1 MNALEQQSQASESFW
16 GTVAGVPRDEP
27 LSDAQA
33 ESAEMRSGTGTALQ
47 QTSFGRAT
55 DPAAP
60 QLPEQ
65 EQRPLSDW
73 EMEELE
79 DQTISDPSYIPTFNE
94 WDSWDQKRASRS
106 NAVNGFF
113 QGAGSIA
120 SALGGVAWS
129 LGKLPGD
136 FVFRGF
142 GPAYDTMV
150 HSFAEGARRSG
161 VGLAEI
167 INYAGDVYADSR
179 SDIRRSAAI
188 NDKIRKQLAAEN
200 RFTGNAQQD
209 EAILEQAFH
218 EARAAGLYDRTPEET
233 AAQAQEDRKTAYDRF
248 VRNRALEQEFLGID
262 NFTMGN
268 DPIETGRIFGPKTV
282 GGQPSQITAES
293 VTKRAYG
300 IDDSKVDEGL
310 ATFGMLALDPLS
322 ILPMG
327 AGGLSK
333 LRALRRISIL
343 ANKPLGGL
351 AKSAGWAATKAE
363 NLQERLMSAGLTSDR
378 LAKASFGVAIGSG
391 ALGFSQNNDVAKGIA
406 LAAAVLP
413 AVRKSGGILR
423 GVESAAQ
430 SGQMVVKEM
439 GVGGVGVFR
448 ADSASRLAD
457 DAAIP
462 GRYREAMRG
471 FFSGPESSLKRA
483 SQNEGMSL
491 RARRTL
497 GVLDN
502 TGVTQA
508 FRLADDAVSGGLAGA
523 AVASP
528 FALIAPEDQQSQ
540 IFGAIATMGAAGG
553 LIGGPLARR
562 TQMIDADIAR
572 MLADV
577 DAAGGDAAYFSQ
589 LPHETLAR
597 YAAMQGVVSTKV
609 DWVPLSAQDYA
620 TNLAMPAASRETTKG
635 LFVDASDGN
644 RPRIF
649 LDIDQLASGDV
660 AGHEIGHAIL
670 KSDILGGEIKNNMRN
685 QVNVQYGQDGVQAR
699 GREYLS
705 RIMAREVEA
714 GVTGIKPEVL
724 TDAEMQRVA
733 NGASPEDI
741 VRARWEDPQMRQR
754 MIDERIED
762 KNQRDLAEGNM
773 EWDWAR
779 DEIAAETFSGL
790 SGGIDFRRMR
800 EGGPLAG
807 MLGAASGLFDM
818 MGAKFRGNGRLETP
832 NRVFEENPLFDTP
845 EMRRAVTNYTKQ
857 FERYLVGMER
867 DSAPK
872 KRGTKVAPTGKASE
886 AARSPH
892 NRVYQNGAVVENDIF
907 ILDANGNPMPKSQQQ
922 VNTQEKARAATL
934 KSINTRTRLVP
945 VHSAEWG
952 ARKVGTRVEVGGPNL
967 PLQFDN
973 FVQVPQWLRTKAR
986 EFEAGRRTGQSYR
999 VSYNAIGTGAS
1010 GSYKVSNLG
1019 NVEAI
1024 TREVVPFGWQL
1035 SNKNHLLAKVIDLDA
1050 FRAAA
1055 IRAVDRGELPEF
1067 NNNVKD
1073 VEAGL
1078 KVLLK
1083 NHEDGVPG
1091 ETNLGA
1097 QKKNLL
1103 NGLLGTGTPTQKAAN
1118 PLYGDLNPK
1127 GSIRTFRFD
1136 RLNYADPFGTGYFP
1150 HYHKINTNALPREVG
1165 VMSLDEWRQFDA
1177 DRKSAYMN
1185 QQAARRGYSNATNW
1199 QGADT
1204 AGFRAADAEYRR
1216 EFPIP
1221 SERPPEGAALP
1232 RDARPTPDTQL
1243 DPIEDSARKIHAVYD
1258 KSLLAKDRDSA
1269 LYPKNP
1275 VPGSVVLPPRYGL
1288 VGNAPGMPRNFTEV
1302 RELVKLL
1309 ADRVE
1314 DTGRRDVPFAQ
1325 KSARFYSDMANE
1337 AVSLAEIVDPQSTGT
1352 ARFNRAD
1359 EMLRYLALGSQR
1371 TNVPV
1376 NSTKSAG
1383 AAASVVGDFTAGYKM
1398 GFGEAQRATR
1408 QAQADFKAGKH
1419 FNLDTKGVQ
1428 DKVRTFYIN
1437 GLSEL
1442 IEVARKA
1449 GDTAAVEML
1458 ETRAAKS
1465 LKLVDQNTSKL
1476 TPEQLA
1482 ETERILAGKATIDM
1496 WDMAAKRVAV
1506 PGYILDPKKR
1516 ADVKQP
1522 FEWTQKSKSAK
1533 DTIGS
1538 PRWSK
1543 VAKEL
1548 GIVSPTDLRYQQARS
1563 LGIEGNFD
1571 WTAETWQTRVDS
1583 GAPFAGGDFTT
1594 YTGSTDAGLSPGG
1607 GGRLYDAQQ
1616 AIDGLLADE
1625 LNRRGLASMFGKD
1638 KLFARN
1644 AQEIL
1649 WAIEK
1654 KDNPILANNDLSLFG
1669 DSIQPLKQEL
1679 QAIAGT
1685 GGQRNIRGAQVL
1697 DAMERAYTAMAKQ
1710 EMPFEVATVGTGRT
1724 AAAINNALAAMKAA
1738 GDPDPLAR
1746 MTAHYAN
1753 NLADELT
1760 GLATEHGMKLQV
1772 DSVKTD
1778 LGGFTMDD
1786 GSYTET
1792 PQITAVIRGNTG
1804 DTNYLMQVVNEAVE
1818 QQGGNLFRR
1827 PSVKELYDPAV
1838 EKQPVV
1844 SFETSQMTT
1853 AQRTAFVTDLAKIR
1867 DDKGDRIFTGYTPS
1881 KNGVFIGGQ
1890 FYNGD
1895 FAAAVRAASP
1905 TLNATMK
1912 KHGVATYGVEN
1923 MIVPSYRS
1931 SDPVAPSAFRDAVQ
1945 KLFYDKAVSG
1955 VAADAP
1961 TSILQPASVAAN
1973 LQSRLKKN
1981 EAMFAGR
1988 DNLDALAKAI
1998 NESGSMSADQAL
2010 ARVGQT
2016 MEIPGTK
2023 KMQSA
2028 FSDYVRGNRNK
2039 YDALPAADKKA
2050 VSEYIKQAREA
2061 AKALRNQ
2068 EVAFSKAA
2076 KEGIRQRRS
2085 EIADR
2090 YDPQRALDEIDAAS
2104 LLGYMGDLEGVP

>member
-1 MNALEQQSQASESFW
+1 MNALEQQAQASESFW
-16 GTVAGVPRDEP
+16 GTVAGVPREEP
-27 LSDAQA
+27 LSDAQV

-79 DQTISDPSYIPTFNE
+79 DQTVRDPSYIPTFNE
-94 WDSWDQKRASRS
+94 WDSWDQKRAARS

-120 SALGGVAWS
+120 SALGGVVWS

-150 HSFAEGARRSG
+150 HSLAEGARRSG

-167 INYAGDVYADSR
+167 INYAGDVYADSS

-188 NDKIRKQLAAEN
+188 NDKIRQQLAAEN
-200 RFTGNAQQD
+200 KFTGNAQQD
-209 EAILEQAFH
+209 EAILEQAIN
-218 EARAAGLYDRTPEET
+218 EARAAGLYGKTPEET

-248 VRNRALEQEFLGID
+248 VRNRALEQEFLGIG

-310 ATFGMLALDPLS
+310 ATFGMLALDPLA

-343 ANKPLGGL
+343 ADKPLGGV

-363 NLQERLMSAGLTSDR
+363 NLQDRLMRAGLTSDR
-378 LAKASFGVAIGSG
+378 LAKASFGVAVGSG

-497 GVLDN
+497 GALDN

-620 TNLAMPAASRETTKG
+620 ANLAMPAASRETTKG

-644 RPRIF
+644 RPRVF

-699 GREYLS
+699 GREYLAS
-705 RIMAREVEA
+705 IMAREVEA
-714 GVTGIKPEVL
+714 GVTGLKPEVL
-724 TDAEMQRVA
+724 TDAEMRRVA

-952 ARKVGTRVEVGGPNL
+952 ARKVGNRVEVGGPNL

-1035 SNKNHLLAKVIDLDA
+1035 SDKNHLLAKVIDLDA

-1083 NHEDGVPG
+1083 NHEDGLPG

-1177 DRKSAYMN
+1177 DRKSAYLN

-1199 QGADT
+1199 QGADPQ
-1204 AGFRAADAEYRR
+1204 GFQAADAQYRQ
-1216 EFPIP
+1216 EFPTESMPQQIP
-1221 SERPPEGAALP
+1221 REAQGMPDAVDALTTDQLLRQYEENQGYLGLSTLGMREGRPVRGGAAQ
-1232 RDARPTPDTQL
+1232 T
-1243 DPIEDSARKIHAVYD
+1243 
-1258 KSLLAKDRDSA
+1258 
-1269 LYPKNP
+1269 
-1275 VPGSVVLPPRYGL
+1275 
-1288 VGNAPGMPRNFTEV
+1288 
-1302 RELVKLL
+1302 RELL
-1309 ADRVE
+1309 
-1314 DTGRRDVPFAQ
+1314 RR
-1325 KSARFYSDMANE
+1325 NE
-1337 AVSLAEIVDPQSTGT
+1337 AISAELERRGVRSEDPQ
-1352 ARFNRAD
+1352 
-1359 EMLRYLALGSQR
+1359 L
-1371 TNVPV
+1371 
-1376 NSTKSAG
+1376 
-1383 AAASVVGDFTAGYKM
+1383 
-1398 GFGEAQRATR
+1398 QRAL
-1408 QAQADFKAGKH
+1408 Q
-1419 FNLDTKGVQ
+1419 
-1428 DKVRTFYIN
+1428 
-1437 GLSEL
+1437 
-1442 IEVARKA
+1442 
-1449 GDTAAVEML
+1449 
-1458 ETRAAKS
+1458 
-1465 LKLVDQNTSKL
+1465 
-1476 TPEQLA
+1476 
-1482 ETERILAGKATIDM
+1482 
-1496 WDMAAKRVAV
+1496 
-1506 PGYILDPKKR
+1506 
-1516 ADVKQP
+1516 
-1522 FEWTQKSKSAK
+1522 
-1533 DTIGS
+1533 
-1538 PRWSK
+1538 
-1543 VAKEL
+1543 
-1548 GIVSPTDLRYQQARS
+1548 
-1563 LGIEGNFD
+1563 
-1571 WTAETWQTRVDS
+1571 
-1583 GAPFAGGDFTT
+1583 
-1594 YTGSTDAGLSPGG
+1594 
-1607 GGRLYDAQQ
+1607 
-1616 AIDGLLADE
+1616 
-1625 LNRRGLASMFGKD
+1625 RRG
-1638 KLFARN
+1638 
-1644 AQEIL
+1644 
-1649 WAIEK
+1649 
-1654 KDNPILANNDLSLFG
+1654 
-1669 DSIQPLKQEL
+1669 
-1679 QAIAGT
+1679 QA
-1685 GGQRNIRGAQVL
+1685 
-1697 DAMERAYTAMAKQ
+1697 
-1710 EMPFEVATVGTGRT
+1710 MP
-1724 AAAINNALAAMKAA
+1724 
-1738 GDPDPLAR
+1738 
-1746 MTAHYAN
+1746 
-1753 NLADELT
+1753 
-1760 GLATEHGMKLQV
+1760 
-1772 DSVKTD
+1772 
-1778 LGGFTMDD
+1778 
-1786 GSYTET
+1786 
-1792 PQITAVIRGNTG
+1792 
-1804 DTNYLMQVVNEAVE
+1804 
-1818 QQGGNLFRR
+1818 
-1827 PSVKELYDPAV
+1827 
-1838 EKQPVV
+1838 
-1844 SFETSQMTT
+1844 
-1853 AQRTAFVTDLAKIR
+1853 
-1867 DDKGDRIFTGYTPS
+1867 
-1881 KNGVFIGGQ
+1881 
-1890 FYNGD
+1890 
-1895 FAAAVRAASP
+1895 
-1905 TLNATMK
+1905 
-1912 KHGVATYGVEN
+1912 
-1923 MIVPSYRS
+1923 
-1931 SDPVAPSAFRDAVQ
+1931 
-1945 KLFYDKAVSG
+1945 
-1955 VAADAP
+1955 
-1961 TSILQPASVAAN
+1961 
-1973 LQSRLKKN
+1973 
-1981 EAMFAGR
+1981 
-1988 DNLDALAKAI
+1988 
-1998 NESGSMSADQAL
+1998 
-2010 ARVGQT
+2010 
-2016 MEIPGTK
+2016 
-2023 KMQSA
+2023 
-2028 FSDYVRGNRNK
+2028 
-2039 YDALPAADKKA
+2039 DALPADAPPFYMKSTQVLDSKIQGKAATVDQVRAILTNPQNGIKAEELKWTGALQAAERLAKENNGKVPKEALLRYLQEDGAVRLEEVRMRDVSEIDVPAQWEQQRQEEILRARAEEYARQQGRSADDVYDEIIRDAAELSETMNEARIEWLDSVKEPPTKFGQYQLPGGENYREVVLAMPDPKRELALLEAEYKEINSGQRGPITREMTDRLTQLNMRKNQLEDAAFNAYTSRHFDTPNYVAHMRLNERTDAAGKRGLFLEEIQSDRHQAGREKGYREPFEQWIAFYDAGGTEVPIGYGRSEKQALESIDKNWEGLVKIETRKRDGVEGVIPDAPFRKDWPMQMFKRALADAVGNGKEWIGWTDGVTQVDRYTQALRQRVKSIEWTREDGLTVVDVKPQQGKRIYLPVKDGKIYRTADQQSLVGKDLSEVIGKEAAARVNEAASGKLTGENLTIGGEGMKGFYDQILPKEISKYVKQWGAQVEKSRIGEPKKGTGKLTRDEVSEARREAKQLIRGDISVEEFNDNWGTRLTDEDVPGNDPYREPRGVENVLNFVRDQRKQEAGGTFEAWRVNITPQMREGIKKA
-2050 VSEYIKQAREA
+2050 GQALFVGGMA
-2061 AKALRNQ
+2061 AVVAEQ
-2068 EVAFSKAA
+2068 E
-2076 KEGIRQRRS
+2076 EQ
-2085 EIADR
+2085 
-2090 YDPQRALDEIDAAS
+2090 
-2104 LLGYMGDLEGVP
+2104 

>member
-1 MNALEQQSQASESFW
+1 MATAAITRPLTDEEMNALEQQAQASESFW
-16 GTVAGVPRDEP
+16 GTVAGVPREEP
-27 LSDAQA
+27 LSDAQV

-79 DQTISDPSYIPTFNE
+79 DQTVRDPSYIPTFNE
-94 WDSWDQKRASRS
+94 WDSWDQKRAARS

-120 SALGGVAWS
+120 SALGGVVWS

-150 HSFAEGARRSG
+150 HSLAEGARRSG

-167 INYAGDVYADSR
+167 INYAGDVYADSS

-188 NDKIRKQLAAEN
+188 NDKIRQQLAAEN
-200 RFTGNAQQD
+200 KFTGNAQQD
-209 EAILEQAFH
+209 EAILEQAIN
-218 EARAAGLYDRTPEET
+218 EARAAGLYGKTPEET

-248 VRNRALEQEFLGID
+248 VRNRALEQEFLGIG

-310 ATFGMLALDPLS
+310 ATFGMLALDPLA

-343 ANKPLGGL
+343 ADKPLGGV

-363 NLQERLMSAGLTSDR
+363 NLQDRLMRAGLTSDR
-378 LAKASFGVAIGSG
+378 LAKASFGVAVGSG

-497 GVLDN
+497 GALDN

-620 TNLAMPAASRETTKG
+620 ANLAMPAASRETTKG

-644 RPRIF
+644 RPRVF

-699 GREYLS
+699 GREYLAS
-705 RIMAREVEA
+705 IMAREVEA
-714 GVTGIKPEVL
+714 GVTGLKPEVL
-724 TDAEMQRVA
+724 TDAEMRRVA

-952 ARKVGTRVEVGGPNL
+952 ARKVGNRVEVGGPNL

-1035 SNKNHLLAKVIDLDA
+1035 SDKNHLLAKVIDLDA

-1083 NHEDGVPG
+1083 NHEDGLPG

-1177 DRKSAYMN
+1177 DRKSAYLN

-1199 QGADT
+1199 QGADPQ
-1204 AGFRAADAEYRR
+1204 GFQAADAQYRQ
-1216 EFPIP
+1216 EFPTESMPQQIP
-1221 SERPPEGAALP
+1221 REAQGMPDAVDALTTDQLLRQYEENQGYLGLSTLGMREGRPVRGGAAQ
-1232 RDARPTPDTQL
+1232 T
-1243 DPIEDSARKIHAVYD
+1243 
-1258 KSLLAKDRDSA
+1258 
-1269 LYPKNP
+1269 
-1275 VPGSVVLPPRYGL
+1275 
-1288 VGNAPGMPRNFTEV
+1288 
-1302 RELVKLL
+1302 RELL
-1309 ADRVE
+1309 
-1314 DTGRRDVPFAQ
+1314 RR
-1325 KSARFYSDMANE
+1325 NE
-1337 AVSLAEIVDPQSTGT
+1337 AISAELERRGVRSEDPQ
-1352 ARFNRAD
+1352 
-1359 EMLRYLALGSQR
+1359 L
-1371 TNVPV
+1371 
-1376 NSTKSAG
+1376 
-1383 AAASVVGDFTAGYKM
+1383 
-1398 GFGEAQRATR
+1398 QRAL
-1408 QAQADFKAGKH
+1408 Q
-1419 FNLDTKGVQ
+1419 
-1428 DKVRTFYIN
+1428 
-1437 GLSEL
+1437 
-1442 IEVARKA
+1442 
-1449 GDTAAVEML
+1449 
-1458 ETRAAKS
+1458 
-1465 LKLVDQNTSKL
+1465 
-1476 TPEQLA
+1476 
-1482 ETERILAGKATIDM
+1482 
-1496 WDMAAKRVAV
+1496 
-1506 PGYILDPKKR
+1506 
-1516 ADVKQP
+1516 
-1522 FEWTQKSKSAK
+1522 
-1533 DTIGS
+1533 
-1538 PRWSK
+1538 
-1543 VAKEL
+1543 
-1548 GIVSPTDLRYQQARS
+1548 
-1563 LGIEGNFD
+1563 
-1571 WTAETWQTRVDS
+1571 
-1583 GAPFAGGDFTT
+1583 
-1594 YTGSTDAGLSPGG
+1594 
-1607 GGRLYDAQQ
+1607 
-1616 AIDGLLADE
+1616 
-1625 LNRRGLASMFGKD
+1625 RRG
-1638 KLFARN
+1638 
-1644 AQEIL
+1644 
-1649 WAIEK
+1649 
-1654 KDNPILANNDLSLFG
+1654 
-1669 DSIQPLKQEL
+1669 
-1679 QAIAGT
+1679 QA
-1685 GGQRNIRGAQVL
+1685 
-1697 DAMERAYTAMAKQ
+1697 
-1710 EMPFEVATVGTGRT
+1710 MP
-1724 AAAINNALAAMKAA
+1724 
-1738 GDPDPLAR
+1738 
-1746 MTAHYAN
+1746 
-1753 NLADELT
+1753 
-1760 GLATEHGMKLQV
+1760 
-1772 DSVKTD
+1772 
-1778 LGGFTMDD
+1778 
-1786 GSYTET
+1786 
-1792 PQITAVIRGNTG
+1792 
-1804 DTNYLMQVVNEAVE
+1804 
-1818 QQGGNLFRR
+1818 
-1827 PSVKELYDPAV
+1827 
-1838 EKQPVV
+1838 
-1844 SFETSQMTT
+1844 
-1853 AQRTAFVTDLAKIR
+1853 
-1867 DDKGDRIFTGYTPS
+1867 
-1881 KNGVFIGGQ
+1881 
-1890 FYNGD
+1890 
-1895 FAAAVRAASP
+1895 
-1905 TLNATMK
+1905 
-1912 KHGVATYGVEN
+1912 
-1923 MIVPSYRS
+1923 
-1931 SDPVAPSAFRDAVQ
+1931 
-1945 KLFYDKAVSG
+1945 
-1955 VAADAP
+1955 
-1961 TSILQPASVAAN
+1961 
-1973 LQSRLKKN
+1973 
-1981 EAMFAGR
+1981 
-1988 DNLDALAKAI
+1988 
-1998 NESGSMSADQAL
+1998 
-2010 ARVGQT
+2010 
-2016 MEIPGTK
+2016 
-2023 KMQSA
+2023 
-2028 FSDYVRGNRNK
+2028 
-2039 YDALPAADKKA
+2039 DALPADAPPFYMKSTQVLDSKIQGKAATVDQVRAILTNPQNGIKAEELKWTGALQAAERLAKENNGKVPKEALLRYLQEDGAVRLEEVRMRDVSEIDVPAQWEQQRQEEILRARAEEYARQQGRSADDVYDEIIRDAAELSETMNEARIEWLDSVKEPPTKFGQYQLPGGENYREVVLAMPDPKRELALLEAEYKEINSGQRGPITREMTDRLTQLNMRKNQLEDAAFNAYTSRHFDTPNYVAHMRLNERLDADGRSGLFIEELQSDRHQQGRESGYREDATDIATQEEITRFYSGRGDMPEAEWKELVRRVKNESLRRQGIPDAPFRKDWPLQMFKRALADAVGNGKEWIGWTDGVTQVDRYTQALRQRVKSIEWTREDGLTVVDVKPQQGKRIYLPVKDGKIYRTADQQSLVGKDLSEVIGKEAAARVNEAASGKLTGENLTIGGEGMKGFYDQILPKEISKYVKQWGAQVEKSRIGEPKKGTGKLTRDEVSEARREAKQLIRGDISVEEFNDNWGTRLTDEDVPGNDPYREPRGVENVLNFVRDQRKQEAGGTFEAWRVNITPQMREGIKKA
-2050 VSEYIKQAREA
+2050 GQALFVGGMA
-2061 AKALRNQ
+2061 AVVAEQ
-2068 EVAFSKAA
+2068 E
-2076 KEGIRQRRS
+2076 EQ
-2085 EIADR
+2085 
-2090 YDPQRALDEIDAAS
+2090 
-2104 LLGYMGDLEGVP
+2104 

>member
-1 MNALEQQSQASESFW
+1 MNALEQQAQASESFW
-16 GTVAGVPRDEP
+16 GTVAGVPREEP
-27 LSDAQA
+27 LSDAQV

-79 DQTISDPSYIPTFNE
+79 DQTVRDPSYIPTFNE
-94 WDSWDQKRASRS
+94 WDSWDQKRAARS

-200 RFTGNAQQD
+200 KFTGNAQQD

-310 ATFGMLALDPLS
+310 ATFGMLALDPLA

-343 ANKPLGGL
+343 ADKPLGGV

-363 NLQERLMSAGLTSDR
+363 NLQDRLMSAGLTSDR

-497 GVLDN
+497 GALDN

-620 TNLAMPAASRETTKG
+620 ANLAMPAASRETTKG

-699 GREYLS
+699 GREYLA

-945 VHSAEWG
+945 LHSAEWG

-1035 SNKNHLLAKVIDLDA
+1035 SDKNHLLAKVIDLDA

-1083 NHEDGVPG
+1083 NHEGGLPG

-1177 DRKSAYMN
+1177 DRKSAYLN

-1199 QGADT
+1199 QGADA
-1204 AGFRAADAEYRR
+1204 AGFRAADAQYRR
-1216 EFPIP
+1216 EFPVP
-1221 SERPPEGAALP
+1221 NERPTEGAALP
-1232 RDARPTPDTQL
+1232 REAQGMPDAAASGRGDGMADRKSLQQRAKDLGLPATGTTKEIARIVGIGEKNPYEWTREEFNEIAPHLSIHQDMRPGSDARVQQIMERGLQSGMVDSVGAWGRRHTWAGGKMTGDNAYLFISSKLKYRQGNLNPWLAEGNKPIAHIKTKPGQTDIYEALIASRPQDAPAAAPRGQAMPDVESADFAQPSITDGPL
-1243 DPIEDSARKIHAVYD
+1243 EIEDTPLRISTRTPSAKAATENPLTDQLSIDAAAIANAGA
-1258 KSLLAKDRDSA
+1258 LAKTTGVIA
-1269 LYPKNP
+1269 QYPGIRFASRGPEKRAQEFIRFAADNLLWLHDQ
-1275 VPGSVVLPPRYGL
+1275 VPSDIRPRSSLWYDGARNISVRWSGDYGVPRQ
-1288 VGNAPGMPRNFTEV
+1288 GNAAAIAALSP
-1302 RELVKLL
+1302 
-1309 ADRVE
+1309 
-1314 DTGRRDVPFAQ
+1314 Q
-1325 KSARFYSDMANE
+1325 KDWYMN
-1337 AVSLAEIVDPQSTGT
+1337 VSLARRVL
-1352 ARFNRAD
+1352 
-1359 EMLRYLALGSQR
+1359 EM
-1371 TNVPV
+1371 
-1376 NSTKSAG
+1376 
-1383 AAASVVGDFTAGYKM
+1383 
-1398 GFGEAQRATR
+1398 
-1408 QAQADFKAGKH
+1408 
-1419 FNLDTKGVQ
+1419 
-1428 DKVRTFYIN
+1428 
-1437 GLSEL
+1437 
-1442 IEVARKA
+1442 
-1449 GDTAAVEML
+1449 
-1458 ETRAAKS
+1458 
-1465 LKLVDQNTSKL
+1465 
-1476 TPEQLA
+1476 
-1482 ETERILAGKATIDM
+1482 
-1496 WDMAAKRVAV
+1496 
-1506 PGYILDPKKR
+1506 
-1516 ADVKQP
+1516 
-1522 FEWTQKSKSAK
+1522 
-1533 DTIGS
+1533 
-1538 PRWSK
+1538 
-1543 VAKEL
+1543 
-1548 GIVSPTDLRYQQARS
+1548 
-1563 LGIEGNFD
+1563 
-1571 WTAETWQTRVDS
+1571 
-1583 GAPFAGGDFTT
+1583 
-1594 YTGSTDAGLSPGG
+1594 
-1607 GGRLYDAQQ
+1607 
-1616 AIDGLLADE
+1616 
-1625 LNRRGLASMFGKD
+1625 
-1638 KLFARN
+1638 
-1644 AQEIL
+1644 
-1649 WAIEK
+1649 
-1654 KDNPILANNDLSLFG
+1654 
-1669 DSIQPLKQEL
+1669 
-1679 QAIAGT
+1679 
-1685 GGQRNIRGAQVL
+1685 
-1697 DAMERAYTAMAKQ
+1697 
-1710 EMPFEVATVGTGRT
+1710 
-1724 AAAINNALAAMKAA
+1724 
-1738 GDPDPLAR
+1738 
-1746 MTAHYAN
+1746 
-1753 NLADELT
+1753 
-1760 GLATEHGMKLQV
+1760 
-1772 DSVKTD
+1772 
-1778 LGGFTMDD
+1778 
-1786 GSYTET
+1786 
-1792 PQITAVIRGNTG
+1792 
-1804 DTNYLMQVVNEAVE
+1804 
-1818 QQGGNLFRR
+1818 
-1827 PSVKELYDPAV
+1827 
-1838 EKQPVV
+1838 
-1844 SFETSQMTT
+1844 
-1853 AQRTAFVTDLAKIR
+1853 VT
-1867 DDKGDRIFTGYTPS
+1867 
-1881 KNGVFIGGQ
+1881 
-1890 FYNGD
+1890 
-1895 FAAAVRAASP
+1895 
-1905 TLNATMK
+1905 
-1912 KHGVATYGVEN
+1912 
-1923 MIVPSYRS
+1923 
-1931 SDPVAPSAFRDAVQ
+1931 
-1945 KLFYDKAVSG
+1945 
-1955 VAADAP
+1955 
-1961 TSILQPASVAAN
+1961 
-1973 LQSRLKKN
+1973 
-1981 EAMFAGR
+1981 
-1988 DNLDALAKAI
+1988 
-1998 NESGSMSADQAL
+1998 
-2010 ARVGQT
+2010 
-2016 MEIPGTK
+2016 
-2023 KMQSA
+2023 
-2028 FSDYVRGNRNK
+2028 
-2039 YDALPAADKKA
+2039 
-2050 VSEYIKQAREA
+2050 
-2061 AKALRNQ
+2061 RNQ
-2068 EVAFSKAA
+2068 ERVFGDAEMQWAKQRMKQAAPIQKMLAGLRGKRFADMTAYEKGVFTRAFDEINNPRGYEILSPEGEFIGPATNKDGSPSRVAWGDFNSIAKAVLV
-2076 KEGIRQRRS
+2076 S
-2085 EIADR
+2085 E
-2090 YDPQRALDEIDAAS
+2090 DPRAEVISRALGEEHKVRSFYNNIILPNYARFGDVTIDTHAVAAALLRPLAGSDTPVLHNFGGSGAGGSAITGHSGTYGLYADAYRLAASERGILPRQMQSITWEAVRGLFAAEWKTAANKALVDKVWMRYKKGEIDINETRKQISDSAGGIAPPS
-2104 LLGYMGDLEGVP
+2104 WY

>member
-1 MNALEQQSQASESFW
+1 MATAAITRPLTDEEMNALEQQAQASESFW
-16 GTVAGVPRDEP
+16 GTVAGVPREEP
-27 LSDAQA
+27 LSDAQV

-79 DQTISDPSYIPTFNE
+79 DQTVRDPSYIPTFNE
-94 WDSWDQKRASRS
+94 WDSWDQKRAARS

-120 SALGGVAWS
+120 SALGGVVWS

-150 HSFAEGARRSG
+150 HSLAEGARRSG

-167 INYAGDVYADSR
+167 INYAGDVYADSS

-188 NDKIRKQLAAEN
+188 NDKIRQQLAAEN
-200 RFTGNAQQD
+200 KFTGNAQQD
-209 EAILEQAFH
+209 EAILEQAIN
-218 EARAAGLYDRTPEET
+218 EARAAGLYGKTPEET

-248 VRNRALEQEFLGID
+248 VRNRALEQEFLGIG

-310 ATFGMLALDPLS
+310 ATFGMLALDPLA

-343 ANKPLGGL
+343 ADKPLGGV

-363 NLQERLMSAGLTSDR
+363 NLQDRLMRAGLTSDR
-378 LAKASFGVAIGSG
+378 LAKASFGVAVGSG

-497 GVLDN
+497 GALDN

-620 TNLAMPAASRETTKG
+620 ANLAMPAASRETTKG

-644 RPRIF
+644 RPRVF

-699 GREYLS
+699 GREYLAS
-705 RIMAREVEA
+705 IMAREVEA
-714 GVTGIKPEVL
+714 GVTGLKPEVL
-724 TDAEMQRVA
+724 TDAEMRRVA

-952 ARKVGTRVEVGGPNL
+952 ARKVGNRVEVGGPNL

-1035 SNKNHLLAKVIDLDA
+1035 SDKNHLLAKVIDLDA

-1083 NHEDGVPG
+1083 NHEDGLPG

-1177 DRKSAYMN
+1177 DRKSAYLN

-1199 QGADT
+1199 QGADPQ
-1204 AGFRAADAEYRR
+1204 GFQAADAQYRQ
-1216 EFPIP
+1216 EFPTESMPQQIP
-1221 SERPPEGAALP
+1221 REAQGMPDAVDALTTDQLLRQYEENQGYLGLSTLGMREGRPVRGGAAQ
-1232 RDARPTPDTQL
+1232 T
-1243 DPIEDSARKIHAVYD
+1243 
-1258 KSLLAKDRDSA
+1258 
-1269 LYPKNP
+1269 
-1275 VPGSVVLPPRYGL
+1275 
-1288 VGNAPGMPRNFTEV
+1288 
-1302 RELVKLL
+1302 RELL
-1309 ADRVE
+1309 
-1314 DTGRRDVPFAQ
+1314 RR
-1325 KSARFYSDMANE
+1325 NE
-1337 AVSLAEIVDPQSTGT
+1337 AISAELERRGVRSEDPQ
-1352 ARFNRAD
+1352 
-1359 EMLRYLALGSQR
+1359 L
-1371 TNVPV
+1371 
-1376 NSTKSAG
+1376 
-1383 AAASVVGDFTAGYKM
+1383 
-1398 GFGEAQRATR
+1398 QRAL
-1408 QAQADFKAGKH
+1408 Q
-1419 FNLDTKGVQ
+1419 
-1428 DKVRTFYIN
+1428 
-1437 GLSEL
+1437 
-1442 IEVARKA
+1442 
-1449 GDTAAVEML
+1449 
-1458 ETRAAKS
+1458 
-1465 LKLVDQNTSKL
+1465 
-1476 TPEQLA
+1476 
-1482 ETERILAGKATIDM
+1482 
-1496 WDMAAKRVAV
+1496 
-1506 PGYILDPKKR
+1506 
-1516 ADVKQP
+1516 
-1522 FEWTQKSKSAK
+1522 
-1533 DTIGS
+1533 
-1538 PRWSK
+1538 
-1543 VAKEL
+1543 
-1548 GIVSPTDLRYQQARS
+1548 
-1563 LGIEGNFD
+1563 
-1571 WTAETWQTRVDS
+1571 
-1583 GAPFAGGDFTT
+1583 
-1594 YTGSTDAGLSPGG
+1594 
-1607 GGRLYDAQQ
+1607 
-1616 AIDGLLADE
+1616 
-1625 LNRRGLASMFGKD
+1625 RRG
-1638 KLFARN
+1638 
-1644 AQEIL
+1644 
-1649 WAIEK
+1649 
-1654 KDNPILANNDLSLFG
+1654 
-1669 DSIQPLKQEL
+1669 
-1679 QAIAGT
+1679 QA
-1685 GGQRNIRGAQVL
+1685 
-1697 DAMERAYTAMAKQ
+1697 
-1710 EMPFEVATVGTGRT
+1710 MP
-1724 AAAINNALAAMKAA
+1724 
-1738 GDPDPLAR
+1738 
-1746 MTAHYAN
+1746 
-1753 NLADELT
+1753 
-1760 GLATEHGMKLQV
+1760 
-1772 DSVKTD
+1772 
-1778 LGGFTMDD
+1778 
-1786 GSYTET
+1786 
-1792 PQITAVIRGNTG
+1792 
-1804 DTNYLMQVVNEAVE
+1804 
-1818 QQGGNLFRR
+1818 
-1827 PSVKELYDPAV
+1827 
-1838 EKQPVV
+1838 
-1844 SFETSQMTT
+1844 
-1853 AQRTAFVTDLAKIR
+1853 
-1867 DDKGDRIFTGYTPS
+1867 
-1881 KNGVFIGGQ
+1881 
-1890 FYNGD
+1890 
-1895 FAAAVRAASP
+1895 
-1905 TLNATMK
+1905 
-1912 KHGVATYGVEN
+1912 
-1923 MIVPSYRS
+1923 
-1931 SDPVAPSAFRDAVQ
+1931 
-1945 KLFYDKAVSG
+1945 
-1955 VAADAP
+1955 
-1961 TSILQPASVAAN
+1961 
-1973 LQSRLKKN
+1973 
-1981 EAMFAGR
+1981 
-1988 DNLDALAKAI
+1988 
-1998 NESGSMSADQAL
+1998 
-2010 ARVGQT
+2010 
-2016 MEIPGTK
+2016 
-2023 KMQSA
+2023 
-2028 FSDYVRGNRNK
+2028 
-2039 YDALPAADKKA
+2039 DALPADAPPFYMKSTQVLDSKIQGKAATVDQVRAILTNPQNGIKAEELKWTGALQAAERLAKENNGKVPKEALLRYLQEDGAVRLEEVRMRDVSEIDVPAQWEQQRQEEILRARAEEYARQQGRSADDVYDEIIRDAAELSETMNEARIEWLDSVKEPPTKFGQYQLPGGENYREVVLAMPDPKRELALLEAEYKEINSGQRGPITREMTDRLTQLNMRKNQLEDAAFNAYTSRHFDTPNYVAHMRLNERTDAAGKRGLFLEEIQSDRHQAGREKGYREPFEQWIAFYDAGGTEVPIGYGRSEKQALESIDKNWEGLVKIETRKRDGVEGVIPDAPFRKDWPMQMFKRALADAVGNGKEWIGWTDGVTQVDRYTQALRQRVKSIEWTREDGLTVVDVKPQQGKRIYLPVKDGKIYRTADQQSLVGKDLSEVIGKEAAARVNEAASGKLTGENLTIGGEGMKGFYDQILPKEISKYVKQWGAQVEKSRIGEPKKGTGKLTRDEVSEARREAKQLIRGDISVEEFNDNWGTRLTDEDVPGNDPYREPRGVENVLNFVRDQRKQEAGGTFEAWRVNITPQMREGIKKA
-2050 VSEYIKQAREA
+2050 GQALFVGGMA
-2061 AKALRNQ
+2061 AVVAEQ
-2068 EVAFSKAA
+2068 E
-2076 KEGIRQRRS
+2076 EQ
-2085 EIADR
+2085 
-2090 YDPQRALDEIDAAS
+2090 
-2104 LLGYMGDLEGVP
+2104 

>member
-16 GTVAGVPRDEP
+16 GTVAGVPREEP
-27 LSDAQA
+27 LSDAQV

-60 QLPEQ
+60 QLPEE

-79 DQTISDPSYIPTFNE
+79 DQTVRDPSYIPTFNE
-94 WDSWDQKRASRS
+94 WDSWDQKRAARS

-120 SALGGVAWS
+120 SALGGVVWS

-150 HSFAEGARRSG
+150 HSLAEGARRSG

-167 INYAGDVYADSR
+167 INYAGDVYADSS

-188 NDKIRKQLAAEN
+188 NDKIRQQLAAEN
-200 RFTGNAQQD
+200 KFTGNAQQD
-209 EAILEQAFH
+209 EAILEQAIN
-218 EARAAGLYDRTPEET
+218 EARAAGLYGRTPEET

-310 ATFGMLALDPLS
+310 ATFGMLALDPLA

-343 ANKPLGGL
+343 ADKPLGGV

-363 NLQERLMSAGLTSDR
+363 NLQDRLMRAGLTSDR

-497 GVLDN
+497 GALDN

-620 TNLAMPAASRETTKG
+620 ANLAMPAASRETTKG

-644 RPRIF
+644 RPRVF

-699 GREYLS
+699 GREYLAS
-705 RIMAREVEA
+705 IMAREVEA
-714 GVTGIKPEVL
+714 GVTGLKPEVL

-952 ARKVGTRVEVGGPNL
+952 ARKVGNRVEVGGPNL

-1035 SNKNHLLAKVIDLDA
+1035 SDKNHLLAKVIDLDA

-1083 NHEDGVPG
+1083 NHEDGLPG

-1136 RLNYADPFGTGYFP
+1136 RLNYADPFGAGYFP

-1177 DRKSAYMN
+1177 DRKSAYLN
-1185 QQAARRGYSNATNW
+1185 QQAARRGYSNSTNW
-1199 QGADT
+1199 QGADA

-1216 EFPIP
+1216 EFPVP
-1221 SERPPEGAALP
+1221 NERPAEGAALP
-1232 RDARPTPDTQL
+1232 RDARATPDAAPAGDQGVATPAGTRAQLTDTARKALPRLPRGASSVPKLVIKREGKADAVVDGGSSKNWQGYTGEHTMPLPNIKLDKVRGVSFSKQDIYDVARTDRARAQADAQQSVRAAALAAADPMKFVDPVGYSEIMRASGVVGDILIPPSGLKLMLTDPAAFVGLLDGGFHGNRTVPGTRAAAMQGLDGVMEMRQLTGGQPSPFNTALHHYWGTLSKQL
-1243 DPIEDSARKIHAVYD
+1243 DVVNQEAAWMRTVLDPAIIEAIDMSVQGKFNMTPKAWEALVAKALDGTKGDFRGKGNNAKANANSFY
-1258 KSLLAKDRDSA
+1258 KALAYHNGRWDEVAA
-1269 LYPKNP
+1269 LYANNNAIDMRAQFNALGHGKVGMKNK
-1275 VPGSVVLPPRYGL
+1275 VQGFVGLSFGVKGSVLDRWRFVDLYLPDVMKLTSAATPEQYFKY
-1288 VGNAPGMPRNFTEV
+1288 VG
-1302 RELVKLL
+1302 
-1309 ADRVE
+1309 
-1314 DTGRRDVPFAQ
+1314 AQ
-1325 KSARFYSDMANE
+1325 KVIPQDPIGIYKNYGTLENGNPAFSLALYNSLDSVAQVAINNSPELRNYLGAHADPGGLHWVTWNSIKNE
-1337 AVSLAEIVDPQSTGT
+1337 AVGHSSLDITKNFVRKYGRNGT
-1352 ARFNRAD
+1352 ASDFAQFMRTAEGFV
-1359 EMLRYLALGSQR
+1359 EGS
-1371 TNVPV
+1371 ND
-1376 NSTKSAG
+1376 AG
-1383 AAASVVGDFTAGYKM
+1383 QTI
-1398 GFGEAQRATR
+1398 R
-1408 QAQADFKAGKH
+1408 
-1419 FNLDTKGVQ
+1419 L
-1428 DKVRTFYIN
+1428 
-1437 GLSEL
+1437 
-1442 IEVARKA
+1442 
-1449 GDTAAVEML
+1449 
-1458 ETRAAKS
+1458 S
-1465 LKLVDQNTSKL
+1465 LKN
-1476 TPEQLA
+1476 
-1482 ETERILAGKATIDM
+1482 
-1496 WDMAAKRVAV
+1496 
-1506 PGYILDPKKR
+1506 
-1516 ADVKQP
+1516 
-1522 FEWTQKSKSAK
+1522 
-1533 DTIGS
+1533 
-1538 PRWSK
+1538 
-1543 VAKEL
+1543 
-1548 GIVSPTDLRYQQARS
+1548 
-1563 LGIEGNFD
+1563 
-1571 WTAETWQTRVDS
+1571 
-1583 GAPFAGGDFTT
+1583 GAF
-1594 YTGSTDAGLSPGG
+1594 
-1607 GGRLYDAQQ
+1607 
-1616 AIDGLLADE
+1616 
-1625 LNRRGLASMFGKD
+1625 
-1638 KLFARN
+1638 
-1644 AQEIL
+1644 
-1649 WAIEK
+1649 
-1654 KDNPILANNDLSLFG
+1654 
-1669 DSIQPLKQEL
+1669 
-1679 QAIAGT
+1679 
-1685 GGQRNIRGAQVL
+1685 
-1697 DAMERAYTAMAKQ
+1697 
-1710 EMPFEVATVGTGRT
+1710 
-1724 AAAINNALAAMKAA
+1724 
-1738 GDPDPLAR
+1738 
-1746 MTAHYAN
+1746 
-1753 NLADELT
+1753 
-1760 GLATEHGMKLQV
+1760 
-1772 DSVKTD
+1772 
-1778 LGGFTMDD
+1778 
-1786 GSYTET
+1786 
-1792 PQITAVIRGNTG
+1792 
-1804 DTNYLMQVVNEAVE
+1804 NYLE
-1818 QQGGNLFRR
+1818 Q
-1827 PSVKELYDPAV
+1827 
-1838 EKQPVV
+1838 
-1844 SFETSQMTT
+1844 
-1853 AQRTAFVTDLAKIR
+1853 
-1867 DDKGDRIFTGYTPS
+1867 
-1881 KNGVFIGGQ
+1881 
-1890 FYNGD
+1890 
-1895 FAAAVRAASP
+1895 
-1905 TLNATMK
+1905 
-1912 KHGVATYGVEN
+1912 
-1923 MIVPSYRS
+1923 
-1931 SDPVAPSAFRDAVQ
+1931 
-1945 KLFYDKAVSG
+1945 
-1955 VAADAP
+1955 
-1961 TSILQPASVAAN
+1961 
-1973 LQSRLKKN
+1973 
-1981 EAMFAGR
+1981 
-1988 DNLDALAKAI
+1988 
-1998 NESGSMSADQAL
+1998 
-2010 ARVGQT
+2010 
-2016 MEIPGTK
+2016 
-2023 KMQSA
+2023 
-2028 FSDYVRGNRNK
+2028 
-2039 YDALPAADKKA
+2039 
-2050 VSEYIKQAREA
+2050 
-2061 AKALRNQ
+2061 
-2068 EVAFSKAA
+2068 
-2076 KEGIRQRRS
+2076 
-2085 EIADR
+2085 
-2090 YDPQRALDEIDAAS
+2090 
-2104 LLGYMGDLEGVP
+2104 

>member
-27 LSDAQA
+27 LSDAQV

-79 DQTISDPSYIPTFNE
+79 DQTVRDPSYIPTFNE
-94 WDSWDQKRASRS
+94 WDSWDQKRAARS

-120 SALGGVAWS
+120 SALGGVVWS

-150 HSFAEGARRSG
+150 HSLAEGARRSG

-167 INYAGDVYADSR
+167 INYAGDVYADSS

-188 NDKIRKQLAAEN
+188 NDKIRQQLAAEN
-200 RFTGNAQQD
+200 KFTGNAQQD
-209 EAILEQAFH
+209 EAILEQAIN
-218 EARAAGLYDRTPEET
+218 EARAAGLYGRTPEET

-310 ATFGMLALDPLS
+310 ATFGMLALDPLA

-343 ANKPLGGL
+343 ADKPLGGV

-363 NLQERLMSAGLTSDR
+363 NLQDRLMSAGLTSDR
-378 LAKASFGVAIGSG
+378 LAKASFGVAVGSG

-497 GVLDN
+497 GALDN

-589 LPHETLAR
+589 LPHETLAH

-620 TNLAMPAASRETTKG
+620 ANLAMPAASRETTKG

-699 GREYLS
+699 GREYLAS
-705 RIMAREVEA
+705 IMAREVEA

-952 ARKVGTRVEVGGPNL
+952 ARKVGNRVEVGGPNL

-1035 SNKNHLLAKVIDLDA
+1035 SDKNHLLAKVIDLDA

-1083 NHEDGVPG
+1083 NHEDGLPG

-1177 DRKSAYMN
+1177 DRKSAYLN
-1185 QQAARRGYSNATNW
+1185 QQAARRGYSNSTNW
-1199 QGADT
+1199 QGADA

-1216 EFPIP
+1216 EFPVP
-1221 SERPPEGAALP
+1221 NERPAEGAALP
-1232 RDARPTPDTQL
+1232 RDAQATPDAAPAGDQGVATPAGTRAQLTDTARKALPRLPRGASSVPKLVIKREGKADAVVDGGSSKNWQGYTGEHTMPLPNIKLDKVRGVSFSKQDIYDVARTNRARAQADAQQSVQAAALAAADPMKFVDPVGYSEIMRASGVVGDILIPPSGLKLMLTDPAAFVGLLDGGFHGNRTVPGTRAAAMQGLDGVMEMRQLTGGQPSPFNTALHHYWGTLSKQL
-1243 DPIEDSARKIHAVYD
+1243 DVVNQEAAWMRTVLDPAIIEAIDMSVQGKFNMTPKAWEALVAKALDGTKGDFRGKGNNAKANANSFY
-1258 KSLLAKDRDSA
+1258 KALAYHNGRWDEVAA
-1269 LYPKNP
+1269 LYANNNAIDMRAQFNALGHGKVGMKNK
-1275 VPGSVVLPPRYGL
+1275 VQGFVGLSFGVKGSVLDRWRFVDLYLPDVMKLTSAATPEQYFKY
-1288 VGNAPGMPRNFTEV
+1288 VG
-1302 RELVKLL
+1302 
-1309 ADRVE
+1309 
-1314 DTGRRDVPFAQ
+1314 AQ
-1325 KSARFYSDMANE
+1325 KVIPQDPIGIYKNYGTLENGNPAFSLALYNSLDSVAQVAINNSPELRNYLGAHADPGGLHWVTWNSIKNE
-1337 AVSLAEIVDPQSTGT
+1337 AVGHSSLDITKNFVRKYGRNGT
-1352 ARFNRAD
+1352 ASDFAQFMRTAEGFV
-1359 EMLRYLALGSQR
+1359 EGS
-1371 TNVPV
+1371 ND
-1376 NSTKSAG
+1376 AG
-1383 AAASVVGDFTAGYKM
+1383 QTI
-1398 GFGEAQRATR
+1398 R
-1408 QAQADFKAGKH
+1408 
-1419 FNLDTKGVQ
+1419 L
-1428 DKVRTFYIN
+1428 
-1437 GLSEL
+1437 
-1442 IEVARKA
+1442 
-1449 GDTAAVEML
+1449 
-1458 ETRAAKS
+1458 S
-1465 LKLVDQNTSKL
+1465 LKN
-1476 TPEQLA
+1476 
-1482 ETERILAGKATIDM
+1482 
-1496 WDMAAKRVAV
+1496 
-1506 PGYILDPKKR
+1506 
-1516 ADVKQP
+1516 
-1522 FEWTQKSKSAK
+1522 
-1533 DTIGS
+1533 
-1538 PRWSK
+1538 
-1543 VAKEL
+1543 
-1548 GIVSPTDLRYQQARS
+1548 
-1563 LGIEGNFD
+1563 
-1571 WTAETWQTRVDS
+1571 
-1583 GAPFAGGDFTT
+1583 GAF
-1594 YTGSTDAGLSPGG
+1594 
-1607 GGRLYDAQQ
+1607 
-1616 AIDGLLADE
+1616 
-1625 LNRRGLASMFGKD
+1625 
-1638 KLFARN
+1638 
-1644 AQEIL
+1644 
-1649 WAIEK
+1649 
-1654 KDNPILANNDLSLFG
+1654 
-1669 DSIQPLKQEL
+1669 
-1679 QAIAGT
+1679 
-1685 GGQRNIRGAQVL
+1685 
-1697 DAMERAYTAMAKQ
+1697 
-1710 EMPFEVATVGTGRT
+1710 
-1724 AAAINNALAAMKAA
+1724 
-1738 GDPDPLAR
+1738 
-1746 MTAHYAN
+1746 
-1753 NLADELT
+1753 
-1760 GLATEHGMKLQV
+1760 
-1772 DSVKTD
+1772 
-1778 LGGFTMDD
+1778 
-1786 GSYTET
+1786 
-1792 PQITAVIRGNTG
+1792 
-1804 DTNYLMQVVNEAVE
+1804 NYLE
-1818 QQGGNLFRR
+1818 Q
-1827 PSVKELYDPAV
+1827 
-1838 EKQPVV
+1838 
-1844 SFETSQMTT
+1844 
-1853 AQRTAFVTDLAKIR
+1853 
-1867 DDKGDRIFTGYTPS
+1867 
-1881 KNGVFIGGQ
+1881 
-1890 FYNGD
+1890 
-1895 FAAAVRAASP
+1895 
-1905 TLNATMK
+1905 
-1912 KHGVATYGVEN
+1912 
-1923 MIVPSYRS
+1923 
-1931 SDPVAPSAFRDAVQ
+1931 
-1945 KLFYDKAVSG
+1945 
-1955 VAADAP
+1955 
-1961 TSILQPASVAAN
+1961 
-1973 LQSRLKKN
+1973 
-1981 EAMFAGR
+1981 
-1988 DNLDALAKAI
+1988 
-1998 NESGSMSADQAL
+1998 
-2010 ARVGQT
+2010 
-2016 MEIPGTK
+2016 
-2023 KMQSA
+2023 
-2028 FSDYVRGNRNK
+2028 
-2039 YDALPAADKKA
+2039 
-2050 VSEYIKQAREA
+2050 
-2061 AKALRNQ
+2061 
-2068 EVAFSKAA
+2068 
-2076 KEGIRQRRS
+2076 
-2085 EIADR
+2085 
-2090 YDPQRALDEIDAAS
+2090 
-2104 LLGYMGDLEGVP
+2104 

>member
-1 MNALEQQSQASESFW
+1 MNALEQQAQASESFW
-16 GTVAGVPRDEP
+16 GTVAGVPREEP
-27 LSDAQA
+27 LSDAQV

-79 DQTISDPSYIPTFNE
+79 DQTVRDPSYIPTFNE
-94 WDSWDQKRASRS
+94 WDSWDQKRAARS

-120 SALGGVAWS
+120 SALGGVVWS

-150 HSFAEGARRSG
+150 HSLAEGARRSG

-167 INYAGDVYADSR
+167 INYAGDVYADSS

-188 NDKIRKQLAAEN
+188 NDKIRQQLAAEN
-200 RFTGNAQQD
+200 KFTGNAQQD
-209 EAILEQAFH
+209 EAILEQAIN
-218 EARAAGLYDRTPEET
+218 EARAAGLYGKTPEET

-248 VRNRALEQEFLGID
+248 VRNRALEQEFLGIG

-310 ATFGMLALDPLS
+310 ATFGMLALDPLA

-343 ANKPLGGL
+343 ADKPLGGV

-363 NLQERLMSAGLTSDR
+363 NLQDRLMRAGLTSDR
-378 LAKASFGVAIGSG
+378 LAKASFGVAVGSG

-497 GVLDN
+497 GALDN

-620 TNLAMPAASRETTKG
+620 ANLAMPAASRETTKG

-644 RPRIF
+644 RPRVF

-699 GREYLS
+699 GREYLAS
-705 RIMAREVEA
+705 IMAREVEA
-714 GVTGIKPEVL
+714 GVTGLKPEVL
-724 TDAEMQRVA
+724 TDAEMRRVA

-952 ARKVGTRVEVGGPNL
+952 ARKVGNRVEVGGPNL

-1035 SNKNHLLAKVIDLDA
+1035 SDKNHLLAKVIDLDA

-1083 NHEDGVPG
+1083 NHEDGLPG

-1177 DRKSAYMN
+1177 DRKSAYLN

-1199 QGADT
+1199 QGADPQ
-1204 AGFRAADAEYRR
+1204 GFQAADAQYRQ
-1216 EFPIP
+1216 EFPTESMPQQIP
-1221 SERPPEGAALP
+1221 REAQGMPDAVDALTTDQLLRQYEENQGYLGLSTLGMREGRPVRGGAAQ
-1232 RDARPTPDTQL
+1232 T
-1243 DPIEDSARKIHAVYD
+1243 
-1258 KSLLAKDRDSA
+1258 
-1269 LYPKNP
+1269 
-1275 VPGSVVLPPRYGL
+1275 
-1288 VGNAPGMPRNFTEV
+1288 
-1302 RELVKLL
+1302 RELL
-1309 ADRVE
+1309 
-1314 DTGRRDVPFAQ
+1314 RR
-1325 KSARFYSDMANE
+1325 NE
-1337 AVSLAEIVDPQSTGT
+1337 AISAELERRGVRSEDPQ
-1352 ARFNRAD
+1352 
-1359 EMLRYLALGSQR
+1359 L
-1371 TNVPV
+1371 
-1376 NSTKSAG
+1376 
-1383 AAASVVGDFTAGYKM
+1383 
-1398 GFGEAQRATR
+1398 QRAL
-1408 QAQADFKAGKH
+1408 Q
-1419 FNLDTKGVQ
+1419 
-1428 DKVRTFYIN
+1428 
-1437 GLSEL
+1437 
-1442 IEVARKA
+1442 
-1449 GDTAAVEML
+1449 
-1458 ETRAAKS
+1458 
-1465 LKLVDQNTSKL
+1465 
-1476 TPEQLA
+1476 
-1482 ETERILAGKATIDM
+1482 
-1496 WDMAAKRVAV
+1496 
-1506 PGYILDPKKR
+1506 
-1516 ADVKQP
+1516 
-1522 FEWTQKSKSAK
+1522 
-1533 DTIGS
+1533 
-1538 PRWSK
+1538 
-1543 VAKEL
+1543 
-1548 GIVSPTDLRYQQARS
+1548 
-1563 LGIEGNFD
+1563 
-1571 WTAETWQTRVDS
+1571 
-1583 GAPFAGGDFTT
+1583 
-1594 YTGSTDAGLSPGG
+1594 
-1607 GGRLYDAQQ
+1607 
-1616 AIDGLLADE
+1616 
-1625 LNRRGLASMFGKD
+1625 RRG
-1638 KLFARN
+1638 
-1644 AQEIL
+1644 
-1649 WAIEK
+1649 
-1654 KDNPILANNDLSLFG
+1654 
-1669 DSIQPLKQEL
+1669 
-1679 QAIAGT
+1679 QA
-1685 GGQRNIRGAQVL
+1685 
-1697 DAMERAYTAMAKQ
+1697 
-1710 EMPFEVATVGTGRT
+1710 MP
-1724 AAAINNALAAMKAA
+1724 
-1738 GDPDPLAR
+1738 
-1746 MTAHYAN
+1746 
-1753 NLADELT
+1753 
-1760 GLATEHGMKLQV
+1760 
-1772 DSVKTD
+1772 
-1778 LGGFTMDD
+1778 
-1786 GSYTET
+1786 
-1792 PQITAVIRGNTG
+1792 
-1804 DTNYLMQVVNEAVE
+1804 
-1818 QQGGNLFRR
+1818 
-1827 PSVKELYDPAV
+1827 
-1838 EKQPVV
+1838 
-1844 SFETSQMTT
+1844 
-1853 AQRTAFVTDLAKIR
+1853 
-1867 DDKGDRIFTGYTPS
+1867 
-1881 KNGVFIGGQ
+1881 
-1890 FYNGD
+1890 
-1895 FAAAVRAASP
+1895 
-1905 TLNATMK
+1905 
-1912 KHGVATYGVEN
+1912 
-1923 MIVPSYRS
+1923 
-1931 SDPVAPSAFRDAVQ
+1931 
-1945 KLFYDKAVSG
+1945 
-1955 VAADAP
+1955 
-1961 TSILQPASVAAN
+1961 
-1973 LQSRLKKN
+1973 
-1981 EAMFAGR
+1981 
-1988 DNLDALAKAI
+1988 
-1998 NESGSMSADQAL
+1998 
-2010 ARVGQT
+2010 
-2016 MEIPGTK
+2016 
-2023 KMQSA
+2023 
-2028 FSDYVRGNRNK
+2028 
-2039 YDALPAADKKA
+2039 DALPADAPPFYMKSTQVLDSKIQGKAATVDQVRAILTNPQNGIKAEELKWTGALQAAERLAKENNGKVPKEALLRYLQEDGAVRLEEVRMRDVSEIDVPAQWEQQRQEEILRARAEEYARQQGRSADDVYDEIIRDAAELSETMNEARIEWLDSVKEPPTKFGQYQLPGGENYREVVLAMPDPKRELALLEAEYKEINSGQRGPITREMTDRLTQLNMRKNQLEDAAFNAYTSRHFDTPNYVAHMRLNERLDADGRSGLFIEELQSDRHQQGRESGYREDATDIATQEEITRFYSGRGDMPEAEWKELVRRVKNESLRRQGIPDAPFRKDWPLQMFKRALADAVGNGKEWIGWTDGVTQVDRYTQALRQRVKSIEWTREDGLTVVDVKPQQGKRIYLPVKDGKIYRTADQQSLVGKDLSEVIGKEAAARVNEAASGKLTGENLTIGGEGMKGFYDQILPKEISKYVKQWGAQVEKSRIGEPKKGTGKLTRDEVSEARREAKQLIRGDISVEEFNDNWGTRLTDEDVPGNDPYREPRGVENVLNFVRDQRKQEAGGTFEAWRVNITPQMREGIKKA
-2050 VSEYIKQAREA
+2050 GQALFVGGMA
-2061 AKALRNQ
+2061 AVVAEQ
-2068 EVAFSKAA
+2068 E
-2076 KEGIRQRRS
+2076 EQ
-2085 EIADR
+2085 
-2090 YDPQRALDEIDAAS
+2090 
-2104 LLGYMGDLEGVP
+2104 